1 VWTDTAGYVDP
12 DTGVPL
18 PTWGEAMSIRARQ
31 TRRGRVYDVRLRGLD
46 GNEVSRTFTTKRAAI
61 LWEAEQRAAKLRG
74 GWVDPQKAA
83 TITLEQLAGDWLEAN
98 PAKRESSLAREE
110 IALKRHILPALGG
123 RKVATIK
130 PADVQG
136 VVNGWKA
143 AMAPSTV
150 ARTYS
155 VLRAVLNLAVDR
167 ELLLRSP
174 ARGTRLPS
182 VAAPQRRLPTLED
195 VVALA
200 EAHPDEY
207 EPMVWLGAVLGL
219 RWGEVAGLRVG
230 RVDVLRRTLTVA
242 ESLSRG
248 RKGRSTVTAPKSE
261 AGRRTLTVP
270 AELATMLGDHL
281 AARGLTGADADSYV
295 FVAPQGGPLRHSNW
309 LRRVWQP
316 ACVTAGL
323 GRMVT
328 VEGRRTKRYEGP
340 GLHDLR
346 RVNATAL
353 VAEGVD
359 VKTAQARL
367 GHSNPRLTLAI
378 YAQSTEAADKAAA
391 DAMGARFLGARDER
405 GMAGR
410 SRDGRSA

>member
-1 VWTDTAGYVDP
+1 MRRDP
-12 DTGVPL
+12 LGRITGGAPE
-18 PTWGEAMSIRARQ
+18 PRFDRDA
-31 TRRGRVYDVRLRGLD
+31 Y
-46 GNEVSRTFTTKRAAI
+46 
-61 LWEAEQRAAKLRG
+61 
-74 GWVDPQKAA
+74 
-83 TITLEQLAGDWLEAN
+83 LA
-98 PAKRESSLAREE
+98 E
-110 IALKRHILPALGG
+110 IALKRHVLPALGD
-123 RKVATIK
+123 RKVATIR
-130 PADVQG
+130 PADVQRI
-136 VVNGWKA
+136 VNDWKA
-143 AMAPSTV
+143 TMAPSTV

-182 VAAPQRRLPTLED
+182 VATPRHRLPTPEE

-200 EAHPDEY
+200 AAHPDQY
-207 EPMVWLGAVLGL
+207 EPMVWLGVVLGL
-219 RWGEVAGLRVG
+219 RCGEVAGLRVG

-242 ESLSRG
+242 EGVSRG
-248 RKGRSTVTAPKSE
+248 RKGRSAVAAPKSE
-261 AGRRTLTVP
+261 AGRRTLAVP
-270 AELATMLGDHL
+270 AELAAMLGDHL
-281 AARGLTGADADSYV
+281 AARGLTGADAEALV
-295 FVAPQGGPLRHSNW
+295 FVAPEGGPLRYSNW

-316 ACVTAGL
+316 ACVGAGL
-323 GRMVT
+323 GRMVE

-340 GLHDLR
+340 GFHDLR